1 MQFDAYAASVPV
13 EHAAR
18 VAREVEARGFSGL
31 WFTETQRPPYLGC
44 AVAAEVTDTITIGTA
59 IAVAFPR
66 SPMVTAQTAWELARA
81 SRGRFS
87 LGLGTQVKAHIE
99 RRFSM
104 TYEHPGP
111 KIRDYAL
118 ALRAIF
124 RAFQPETGQ
133 PEPGG
138 QEAGRRG
145 ERLRYEGEF
154 YRFSLLP
161 DFFSPGP
168 SDFPDIPISVAGVN
182 LGMARLAGEVFDGFH
197 VHPFHSRRYLDEC
210 LRPAIAEGAARA
222 GRTAADVEVI
232 CPVFTIVGDTEA
244 ERAPMRESVR
254 RQLSFYGSTRTYRP
268 VFELHGWGDTSAALH
283 RLMAVGDT
291 DAMAAT
297 ITDEML
303 DEYAVTAAWDD
314 LADRLVERYRGV
326 ADRLFTYQPASEWL
340 REPELAERWQGVA
353 ARVNAS

>member
-1 MQFDAYAASVPV
+1 MEFDAYAASVPL

-18 VAREVEARGFSGL
+18 VACEVEARGFSGL

-44 AVAAEVTDTITIGTA
+44 AVAAEVTDAVIIGTA

-104 TYEHPGP
+104 PYEHPGP
-111 KIRDYAL
+111 KIRDYVQAM
-118 ALRAIF
+118 RAIF
-124 RAFQPETGQ
+124 RAFQEE
-133 PEPGG
+133 EP
-138 QEAGRRG
+138 
-145 ERLRYEGEF
+145 LRYDGAF
-154 YRFSLLP
+154 YRFSLLT

-182 LGMARLAGEVFDGFH
+182 PGMARLAGEVFDGFH

-210 LRPAIAEGAARA
+210 LLPAIAEGAARA
-222 GRTAADVEVI
+222 GRVVGDVEII
-232 CPVFTIVGDTEA
+232 CPVFTIVGDSEA

-268 VFELHGWGDTSAALH
+268 VFELHGWADTSDALH
-283 RLMAVGDT
+283 R
-291 DAMAAT
+291 AMAAGDAEGMAAVV
-297 ITDEML
+297 TDEML
-303 DEYAVTAAWDD
+303 DEYAVTATWDD

-326 ADRLFTYQPASEWL
+326 ADRLFTYQPAGEWL
-340 REPELAERWQGVA
+340 RTPDLADRWQQVA
-353 ARVNAS
+353 ARVTAG